1 MKITIVVNGRFHAF
15 DLAAQLERRGHLL
28 RLITSYPAS
37 KAREWGVPANKVSA
51 LVPTEV
57 FNRAIQKLPAR
68 VGWTMGLWQ
77 RRWFGRW
84 AAGCIPPDTDLA
96 VVWSGSSR
104 DALQRAKVLGKHAVV
119 VRSSSHINYQSR
131 ILAQE
136 YQMHGMQWI
145 ATHPLTIQ
153 TELWEYANCNEIE
166 VPSHFARQTFVDE
179 GVHGGRL
186 LHNTFGV
193 ATGKF
198 SPVPKEDKC
207 FRVIYVGALTLRKGI
222 QYLLQAWHELALPS
236 AELWIV
242 GNPTREAAPFFSK
255 YDGCFKHFA
264 AVSQPALRWYYS
276 QGSVFAMCSVEEGL
290 AMVQVQAMACGLPL
304 IATTNTGAADLVT
317 DGEQGFIIPIRNI
330 GALKEK
336 ILYMYEHDAERQRM
350 ASAALAQAQRF
361 TWDAYGER
369 AVSEYARV
377 LNVK

>member
-1 MKITIVVNGRFHAF
+1 MKVSIVVNGRFHAF

-37 KAREWGVPANKVSA
+37 KAREWGVPASKVSA

-57 FNRAIQKLPAR
+57 FNRAIQNLPER

-84 AAGCIPPDTDLA
+84 AAGCIPADTDLA

-104 DALQRAKVLGKHAVV
+104 DALQRARALGTNAVV

-136 YQMHGMQWI
+136 YQMHGMQWVP
-145 ATHPLTIQ
+145 THPQTIQ
-153 TELWEYANCNEIE
+153 TELWEYANCNAIE
-166 VPSHFARQTFVDE
+166 VPSHFARQSFVDE
-179 GVHGGRL
+179 GVDASRL
-186 LHNTFGV
+186 LHNAFGV
-193 ATGKF
+193 ATDKF
-198 SPVPKEDKC
+198 SPAPKEDDY
-207 FRVIYVGALTLRKGI
+207 FRVIYVGALTLRKGV
-222 QYLLQAWHELALPS
+222 QYLLQAWHELALPR
-236 AELWIV
+236 AELWII
-242 GNPTREAAPFFSK
+242 GNPTREASPFLTK
-255 YDGCFKHFA
+255 YRDSFKHFA
-264 AVSQPALRWYYS
+264 AVPLAALRWYYS

-304 IATTNTGAADLVT
+304 IATTNTGIADLVS

-330 GALKEK
+330 NVLKEK
-336 ILYMYEHDAERQRM
+336 ILYMYQHEAERQRM
-350 ASAALAQAQRF
+350 ATAALAQAQRF

-369 AVSEYARV
+369 AVAAYARV
-377 LNVK
+377 LDVK

>member
-37 KAREWGVPANKVSA
+37 KANEWGVPASKVSA

-84 AAGCIPPDTDLA
+84 AAGCIPLDTDLA

-104 DALQRAKVLGKHAVV
+104 HALQRATALGKHSIV
-119 VRSSSHINYQSR
+119 VRGSSHITYQSR

-136 YQMHGMQWI
+136 YQRHGMRWI
-145 ATHPLTIQ
+145 ATHPQTVE
-153 TELWEYANCNEIE
+153 TELWQYENCTQIE
-166 VPSHFARQTFVDE
+166 VPSQFARQSFIDE
-179 GVHGGRL
+179 GVDATRL

-193 ATGKF
+193 ATDKF
-198 SPVPKEDKC
+198 SPLPKEDDC
-207 FRVIYVGALTLRKGI
+207 FRVIYVGALTLRKGV
-222 QYLLQAWHELALPS
+222 QYLLQAWHELALPR
-236 AELWIV
+236 AELWII
-242 GNPTREAAPFFSK
+242 GNLTQEVRPFFSK
-255 YDGCFKHFA
+255 YAGSFKHFA
-264 AVSQPALRWYYS
+264 AGPLNALRWYYS
-276 QGSVFAMCSVEEGL
+276 QGSVFAICSVEEGL

-317 DGEQGFIIPIRNI
+317 DGEQGFIIPIRSVN
-330 GALKEK
+330 ALKEK
-336 ILYMYEHDAERQRM
+336 VLYMYEHAAERQRM
-350 ASAALAQAQRF
+350 GGAALAQARRF

-369 AVSEYARV
+369 AVAKYASV
-377 LNVK
+377 LNEK

>member
-37 KAREWGVPANKVSA
+37 KANEWGVPASKVSA

-104 DALQRAKVLGKHAVV
+104 HALQRAKALGKHSIV
-119 VRSSSHINYQSR
+119 VRSSSHITYQSR

-136 YQMHGMQWI
+136 YQRHGMRWT
-145 ATHPLTIQ
+145 ATHPQTVE
-153 TELWEYANCNEIE
+153 TELWQYENCTQIE
-166 VPSHFARQTFVDE
+166 VPSQFARQSFIDE
-179 GVHGGRL
+179 GIDATRL

-193 ATGKF
+193 ATDKF
-198 SPVPKEDKC
+198 SPLPKEDDC
-207 FRVIYVGALTLRKGI
+207 FRVIYVGALTLRKGV
-222 QYLLQAWHELALPS
+222 QYLLQAWHELALPR
-236 AELWIV
+236 AELWII
-242 GNPTREAAPFFSK
+242 GNLTQEVRPFFAK
-255 YDGCFKHFA
+255 YTGSFKHFA
-264 AVSQPALRWYYS
+264 AVPLNALRWYYS
-276 QGSVFAMCSVEEGL
+276 QGSVFAICSVEEGL

-317 DGEQGFIIPIRNI
+317 DGEQGFIIPIRSVN
-330 GALKEK
+330 ALKEK
-336 ILYMYEHDAERQRM
+336 VLYMYEHAAERQRM
-350 ASAALAQAQRF
+350 ADAALAQARRF

-369 AVSEYARV
+369 AVAKYASV
-377 LNVK
+377 LNEK

>member
-15 DLAAQLERRGHLL
+15 DLAAQLERRGHLQ

-37 KAREWGVPANKVSA
+37 KANEWGVPASKVSA

-104 DALQRAKVLGKHAVV
+104 HALQRAKALGKHSIV
-119 VRSSSHINYQSR
+119 VRSSSHITYQSR

-136 YQMHGMQWI
+136 HQRYGMRWT
-145 ATHPLTIQ
+145 ATHPQTVE
-153 TELWEYANCNEIE
+153 TELWQYENCTQIE
-166 VPSHFARQTFVDE
+166 VPSQFARQSFIDE
-179 GVHGGRL
+179 GVDATRL

-193 ATGKF
+193 ATDKF
-198 SPVPKEDKC
+198 SPLPKEDDC
-207 FRVIYVGALTLRKGI
+207 FRVIYVGALTLRKGV
-222 QYLLQAWHELALPS
+222 QYLLQAWHELALPR
-236 AELWIV
+236 AELWII
-242 GNPTREAAPFFSK
+242 GNLTQEVRPFFAK
-255 YDGCFKHFA
+255 YAGSFKHFA
-264 AVSQPALRWYYS
+264 AVPLKALRWYYS
-276 QGSVFAMCSVEEGL
+276 QGSVFAICSVEEGL

-304 IATTNTGAADLVT
+304 VATTNTGAADLVT
-317 DGEQGFIIPIRNI
+317 DGEQGFIIPIRSVN
-330 GALKEK
+330 ALKEK
-336 ILYMYEHDAERQRM
+336 VLYMYEHAAERQRM
-350 ASAALAQAQRF
+350 AGAALAQARRF

-369 AVSEYARV
+369 AVAKYASV
-377 LNVK
+377 LNEK